1 MTAEIRFEQLLGR
14 RVVDKNGRSVGRIEE
29 VRAERRDGEWVV
41 REYLLGA
48 AGLLE
53 RFAAGPMVGGLL
65 GRWAARQERDTVSW
79 DALDVS
85 DPERPRLKRR
95 REELPPRAA

>member
-1 MTAEIRFEQLLGR
+1 MAEIRFEQLLGR
-14 RVVDKNGRSVGRIEE
+14 RVLDTNGRSVGRIEE
-29 VRAERRDGEWVV
+29 IRAERRDGEWIV

-48 AGLLE
+48 TGFLE
-53 RFAAGPMVGGLL
+53 RFAGGPLVGGLL
-65 GRWAARQERDTVSW
+65 GRWAARRERDTVSW
-79 DALDVS
+79 DAIDVS